1 MIKYYS
7 DFNTEKIALVH
18 GDINNKIEF
27 AKDLKEEISRKNK
40 TTKVVVVNKRTELLI

>member
-1 MIKYYS
+1 M
-7 DFNTEKIALVH
+7 DNL
-18 GDINNKIEF
+18 NNKIEF